1 MEEEASVIHGGNKI
15 ISMTNTYCY
24 NNKSIST
31 SCTSKI
37 LLRFVEYKKQ
47 ILNRRDANETRREQS
62 ENGFEKK
69 FLPKK
74 NVNFWHLNLTK

>member
-1 MEEEASVIHGGNKI
+1 MKEEASVIHDGNKI

-37 LLRFVEYKKQ
+37 LLRFVEYKKHFL
-47 ILNRRDANETRREQS
+47 ISFVRKKTRREQS
-62 ENGFEKK
+62 ENSFEKI
-69 FLPKK
+69 FSPKK
-74 NVNFWHLNLTK
+74 NVYFWHLNLTK

>member
-1 MEEEASVIHGGNKI
+1 MEEEANVIHGGNKN

-37 LLRFVEYKKQ
+37 LLRFVNYKKQ
-47 ILNRRDANETRREQS
+47 ILISFVRKKTRREQS

-69 FLPKK
+69 FSPKK